1 MSDEKSKPGPSRLTP
16 HSYSPNIIEPHQ
28 QNRNSGNARA
38 TGNSGARPK
47 LSTRRL
53 IRGPDVSMDTAE
65 GSVYNLQQDL
75 AFEAVEKMS
84 DPNSK
89 PGPSSSTGLS
99 YSPNITVPPQENRN
113 SSDARATGNSGAL
126 PRPSTAR
133 PIHGPHRDID
143 AALEAMENGELEDV
157 EQIEDMLQDLDLAR
171 QAFDKDTEEHELERK
186 YLVRENQA
194 LHKAISYERTKQ
206 DKLREGNRNNTPRGH
221 PQSPGGPRL
230 RSWDGDD
237 VRKNVFTSPDHPET
251 EEDVLFPDLSSLLH
265 SLEEGSPGAPQS
277 DSDSHFTVVEGPSG
291 SYAAE
296 PTSSFRQT
304 QSNWL
309 GVNLSNEDSP
319 EIFNRDEAP
328 TAEMETGF
336 ELQGS
341 LDDVD

>member
-1 MSDEKSKPGPSRLTP
+1 
-16 HSYSPNIIEPHQ
+16 
-28 QNRNSGNARA
+28 
-38 TGNSGARPK
+38 
-47 LSTRRL
+47 
-53 IRGPDVSMDTAE
+53 MDTAE

-84 DPNSK
+84 DSNSK

-113 SSDARATGNSGAL
+113 SSDATATGNSGAL
-126 PRPSTAR
+126 AR
-133 PIHGPHRDID
+133 PPIGRPIYGPHVSMDIVKESIVNLQRDIE
-143 AALEAMENGELEDV
+143 AALETAENGELEDV

-171 QAFDKDTEEHELERK
+171 QALEKDTEEKELERN

-194 LHKAISYERTKQ
+194 LHKALSYERKKQ
-206 DKLREGNRNNTPRGH
+206 DKLREASRNNTPRGH

-237 VRKNVFTSPDHPET
+237 VRKRVFTSPDHPET

-265 SLEEGSPGAPQS
+265 SLQEASTGAPQS

-296 PTSSFRQT
+296 PTSSFHQT
-304 QSNWL
+304 ESNWL
-309 GVNLSNEDSP
+309 GVNLSIEDSP
-319 EIFNRDEAP
+319 EIFNTDEAP